1 MRKVKSKKSNYLL
14 LVCGA
19 VLTLILVVLIT
30 DTKGEKNGYSE
41 QCVYR
46 NEIPSLLQF
55 TYYSKDEWAEKLP
68 QQGTLTYEDVRG
80 ILELLHLKEY
90 IPLDDSKKNI
100 DRAAWFAIYDEI
112 LSYLDTDTSVLKK
125 DILVL
130 KKEKKQLTTQDGIY
144 AITSNPKWYQKLHS
158 YSIYLLED
166 KVIGVAAKDK
176 EDVALDRKSVV

>member
-14 LVCGA
+14 LFCGA
-19 VLTLILVVLIT
+19 LLVLILVVLIT

-68 QQGTLTYEDVRG
+68 QQGTLTYDDVSG

-90 IPLDDSKKNI
+90 IPLDDSKK
-100 DRAAWFAIYDEI
+100 
-112 LSYLDTDTSVLKK
+112 T
-125 DILVL
+125 
-130 KKEKKQLTTQDGIY
+130 LTG
-144 AITSNPKWYQKLHS
+144 PPG
-158 YSIYLLED
+158 LLYMM
-166 KVIGVAAKDK
+166 KF
-176 EDVALDRKSVV
+176 